1 MMKTAGSG
9 SVSQRYGSA
18 DPDPYKDVRDP
29 DRNTAFSLILSLS
42 STCSIRHA
50 DYYNENSRTL
60 YKVYG
65 INFVVNVWG
74 KAGRF
79 NLIPTLLNLGAGQ
92 YFSHL
97 YGYTNDQCFAGIQ
110 IKDQG

>member
-1 MMKTAGSG
+1 M
-9 SVSQRYGSA
+9 
-18 DPDPYKDVRDP
+18 
-29 DRNTAFSLILSLS
+29 LSLS
-42 STCSIRHA
+42 CNSPVRHA

-79 NLIPTLLNLGAGQ
+79 NLIPTLLNLGAGH
-92 YFSHL
+92 YISHL
-97 YGYTNDQCFAGIQ
+97 RYTAIPGVLKIQ
-110 IKDQG
+110 IRGSG

>member
-1 MMKTAGSG
+1 M
-9 SVSQRYGSA
+9 
-18 DPDPYKDVRDP
+18 
-29 DRNTAFSLILSLS
+29 LSFS

-79 NLIPTLLNLGAGQ
+79 SLIPTLLNLGAGQ
-92 YFSHL
+92 HLSHL
-97 YGYTNDQCFAGIQ
+97 CGYNNNQFLYTYLYTWC
-110 IKDQG
+110 